1 MSEDSKM
8 FPEEV
13 RLKFEAA
20 SKAFIE
26 HHEKIGTTGLDAF
39 MMLINVY
46 QRAAEHYEA
55 ELIKLLTRSADG
67 EVAKDTTEDGA

>member
-1 MSEDSKM
+1 MSEGNTA
-8 FPEEV
+8 FPPEV
-13 RLKFEAA
+13 RAKFEEAT
-20 SKAFIE
+20 KAFME
-26 HHEKIGTTGLDAF
+26 YHKAIGTNGLDAF

-67 EVAKDTTEDGA
+67 EVAKDTTEEV

>member
-1 MSEDSKM
+1 MSDAPKM

-13 RLKFEAA
+13 RLKFEEA

-26 HHEKIGTTGLDAF
+26 HHEKIGTAGLDAF

-67 EVAKDTTEDGA
+67 EVAKEPTEEV